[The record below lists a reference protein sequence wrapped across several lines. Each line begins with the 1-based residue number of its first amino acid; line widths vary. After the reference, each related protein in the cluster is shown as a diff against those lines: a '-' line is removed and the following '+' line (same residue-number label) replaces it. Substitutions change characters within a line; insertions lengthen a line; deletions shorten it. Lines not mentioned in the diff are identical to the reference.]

1 MNTKFTSMFI
11 QFFVDESFWKKFSE
25 ISMGPSKNKTS
36 RETNQQRQKFVYNH
50 FYFKK
55 LFNSS
60 KDSLYFCTLA
70 SFQTMVMYINTQ
82 LSIYWLE
89 KRYRRP
95 IKSKRYVIFLFLG
108 RQFSSTEVIFLIFC
122 IKYSDVLKRWI
133 LFDSLSVS
141 VFRLSEVNDRF
152 EGK

>member
-1 MNTKFTSMFI
+1 MNHSERSFQKLAWDHRRTKRHVKPINKGRSLFTIM
-11 QFFVDESFWKKFSE
+11 
-25 ISMGPSKNKTS
+25 
-36 RETNQQRQKFVYNH
+36 

-141 VFRLSEVNDRF
+141 VFRLSEVNERF